1 MKILFVCSGNKNKR
15 INVIVNNQGNSL
27 VNKGINVEY
36 YLIIGKG
43 LLGYFLNIFKLRKY
57 LKKNSFD
64 IVHAHYSLSGYVAA
78 FSKKFP
84 LVVSLMGS
92 DAYSIFPF
100 NKLIW
105 LFNKFFW
112 DVTIVKCL
120 TMKIHIGLNDCL
132 ILPNGVDIER
142 FKPISSLIARRNLN
156 LNINK
161 KYILFLANPKRKE
174 KNYAL
179 AVEAVNL
186 LKHDDV
192 DLLPVY
198 NVPNE
203 LVPYYM
209 NAADLLLLTSKWEG
223 SVNVI
228 KEAMAC
234 NLPIVSTDVGDI
246 KWVIGN
252 IEGCYITT
260 FDPKDVADKIKM
272 ALNFNKRT
280 NGRDRIIELGLDSNT
295 IAKRLI
301 SIYERVI
308 KK

>member
-92 DAYSIFPF
+92 DAYSFFPF

-112 DVTIVKCL
+112 D
-120 TMKIHIGLNDCL
+120 ND
-132 ILPNGVDIER
+132 
-142 FKPISSLIARRNLN
+142 S
-156 LNINK
+156 
-161 KYILFLANPKRKE
+161 
-174 KNYAL
+174 
-179 AVEAVNL
+179 
-186 LKHDDV
+186 
-192 DLLPVY
+192 
-198 NVPNE
+198 
-203 LVPYYM
+203 
-209 NAADLLLLTSKWEG
+209 
-223 SVNVI
+223 
-228 KEAMAC
+228 
-234 NLPIVSTDVGDI
+234 
-246 KWVIGN
+246 
-252 IEGCYITT
+252 
-260 FDPKDVADKIKM
+260 
-272 ALNFNKRT
+272 
-280 NGRDRIIELGLDSNT
+280 
-295 IAKRLI
+295 
-301 SIYERVI
+301 
-308 KK
+308 